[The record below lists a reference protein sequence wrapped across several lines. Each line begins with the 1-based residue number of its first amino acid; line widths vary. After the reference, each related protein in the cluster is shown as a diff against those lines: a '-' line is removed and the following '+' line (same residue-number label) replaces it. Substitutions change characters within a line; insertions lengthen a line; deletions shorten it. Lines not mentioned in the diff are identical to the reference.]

1 MNKNL
6 RFSHKILLAAALIVI
21 AAFALFT
28 LYNDYLQRNAIRDDL
43 NNYLHEMGDVTASN
57 IQTWLTG
64 RIVLIESAAQNIAI
78 NPDSTNVASLL
89 EQKALTSSFMATYLG
104 DSKGGF
110 VIRPDTKM
118 PDGFDP
124 RVRPWYKGAQ
134 GSNGSTL
141 TEPYIDAATGQL
153 IISIATPS
161 SKAGQSVGVVGGDL
175 SLQTLVDNIGAL
187 NFGGMGYA
195 FLVSADGKVLVH
207 PDKSLVMKTLADVY
221 PKNTPKISS
230 DFSEIDVD
238 GKTRIVTFTPI
249 KGLPSVNWYLGLSVD
264 KDKSFA
270 MLSEFRTSAII
281 ATIIAVVII
290 IALLGML
297 IRILLQPL
305 HVMTRA
311 MEDIADGEGDL
322 TRRLTIQNHD
332 EFGVL
337 GTAFNRFVERIH
349 TSIREVSSA
358 TEHVNEVALRVVSA
372 SNSSMVNSDEQANR
386 TNSVAAAINELGAA
400 AQEIAR
406 NAAQASNQASDA
418 RHLAEDG
425 QQVVERNIKA
435 MTQLSQMISASS
447 TNIEA
452 LNSKTVNIGQIL
464 EVITSISQQTN
475 LLALNA
481 AIEAARAGE
490 AGRGFAVVADEVRN
504 LAHRTQESAQQV
516 QKMIEELQVGA
527 LFVVLALPM
536 FGFFELQLPAALRDR
551 LENAGRGRKGGSL
564 LGAGIL
570 GALSG
575 LLVGPCMT
583 APLAGALLYIAQSGN
598 AVEGGLVLFVMG
610 VGIGMP
616 LLLLVTVGSRFLPKP
631 GAWMDLTKGLFGF
644 LFLATALLL
653 LRPVVSETLWLGLW
667 GVLLIMFAS
676 SLWQQAQHFARAKP
690 LFNPLSLLAGIWGGL
705 MLIGAAGGGTD
716 LGQPLQVYTAKTVI
730 GTTVNNDHGDFIT
743 LNDPASLDR
752 ELASAKAEGQWV
764 LLDYYADW
772 CVSCKVMEKQV
783 FAKPEVQSALQG
795 VRLLRLDV
803 TADNVASRELLSRYQ
818 VPGPPSFV
826 WIGPNG
832 VERRGQRIT
841 GEVNAETFLNNW
853 NATRETP

>member
-1 MNKNL
+1 MHRL
-6 RFSHKILLAAALIVI
+6 FIFLFLL
-21 AAFALFT
+21 
-28 LYNDYLQRNAIRDDL
+28 
-43 NNYLHEMGDVTASN
+43 
-57 IQTWLTG
+57 LTG
-64 RIVLIESAAQNIAI
+64 
-78 NPDSTNVASLL
+78 
-89 EQKALTSSFMATYLG
+89 
-104 DSKGGF
+104 
-110 VIRPDTKM
+110 
-118 PDGFDP
+118 
-124 RVRPWYKGAQ
+124 
-134 GSNGSTL
+134 
-141 TEPYIDAATGQL
+141 
-153 IISIATPS
+153 
-161 SKAGQSVGVVGGDL
+161 
-175 SLQTLVDNIGAL
+175 
-187 NFGGMGYA
+187 
-195 FLVSADGKVLVH
+195 
-207 PDKSLVMKTLADVY
+207 
-221 PKNTPKISS
+221 
-230 DFSEIDVD
+230 FS
-238 GKTRIVTFTPI
+238 
-249 KGLPSVNWYLGLSVD
+249 
-264 KDKSFA
+264 
-270 MLSEFRTSAII
+270 
-281 ATIIAVVII
+281 
-290 IALLGML
+290 
-297 IRILLQPL
+297 Q
-305 HVMTRA
+305 
-311 MEDIADGEGDL
+311 
-322 TRRLTIQNHD
+322 
-332 EFGVL
+332 
-337 GTAFNRFVERIH
+337 
-349 TSIREVSSA
+349 
-358 TEHVNEVALRVVSA
+358 
-372 SNSSMVNSDEQANR
+372 
-386 TNSVAAAINELGAA
+386 
-400 AQEIAR
+400 
-406 NAAQASNQASDA
+406 AQASNDPFAQKVDFLPVAKAFAFSSEALPSGETRLSWQIANNYYLYQKRFKFDGLDAAHIPALPQGEEHNDEFFGASQVYRNQVDVLIPAGASGQVKVSWQGCADA
-418 RHLAEDG
+418 GLCYPP
-425 QQVVERNIKA
+425 QSQVVDLGGA
-435 MTQLSQMISASS
+435 QPVAAQGQAQDQSLAAS
-447 TNIEA
+447 
-452 LNSKTVNIGQIL
+452 L
-464 EVITSISQQTN
+464 QQRSLGWSLLLFFGLGL
-475 LLALNA
+475 LLAFTPCSLPMLP
-481 AIEAARAGE
+481 ILAGLVVGSGAS
-490 AGRGFAVVADEVRN
+490 AGRGFAVASSYVVSMALVYAGLGVLAALLGAN
-504 LAHRTQESAQQV
+504 LQALLQQPW
-516 QKMIEELQVGA
+516 LLASFAA
-527 LFVVLALPM
+527 LFLVLALPM

-667 GVLLIMFAS
+667 GVLLIIFAS

-730 GTTVNNDHGDFIT
+730 GTTVSNDHGDFIT